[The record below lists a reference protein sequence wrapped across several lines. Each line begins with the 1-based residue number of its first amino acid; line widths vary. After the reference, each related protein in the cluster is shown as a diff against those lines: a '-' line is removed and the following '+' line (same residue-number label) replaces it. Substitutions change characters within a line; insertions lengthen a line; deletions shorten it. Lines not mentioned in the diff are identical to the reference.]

1 MKKENTCRLNP
12 QIDLDE
18 LLSGD
23 TRADWD
29 RVACKLEQA
38 CNWEDLND
46 KYGRVVRW
54 VEDMYLTNRIDQ
66 KAYETLKLVSDQS
79 NKQVVERLIGTA

>member
-1 MKKENTCRLNP
+1 MEKENAGQLPP

-23 TRADWD
+23 IRAVWN
-29 RVACKLEQA
+29 RVACELEQA

-66 KAYETLKLVSDQS
+66 KEYETLKLVSDQS
-79 NKQVVERLIGTA
+79 NKQVVERLTGAA